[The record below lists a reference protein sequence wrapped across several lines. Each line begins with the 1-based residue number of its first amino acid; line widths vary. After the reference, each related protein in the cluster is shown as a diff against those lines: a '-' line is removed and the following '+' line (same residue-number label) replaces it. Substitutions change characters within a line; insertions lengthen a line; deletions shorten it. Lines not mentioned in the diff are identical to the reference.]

1 MILFR
6 NRITERLKPSRSCWS
21 IPSLLALLLL
31 PTSTLSAQ
39 NLLLTLS
46 SDLPNSGVISTRSV
60 DALSVTVASGSSISL
75 AQSSGRD
82 YRLEASGGFYWT
94 QVQEL
99 PRDVEAVTLSP
110 VQLDD
115 GNVEV
120 LIERRSKAGDREQ
133 NYQSTVIATPGEW
146 VQLFGPARPAS
157 SSQSTV
163 KTYGT
168 SKPQTKI
175 YGTKSAGGQS
185 LYLKVA
191 TP

>member
-6 NRITERLKPSRSCWS
+6 NRITERLKRSRSCWS

-46 SDLPNSGVISTRSV
+46 SDVPNSGVISTRSV

-99 PRDVEAVTLSP
+99 PRDVEAVTLKP

-115 GNVEV
+115 GDVEV
-120 LIERRSKAGDREQ
+120 SIERRSKAGDREQ

-146 VQLFGPARPAS
+146 VQLFGPAGRSNQEKPS
-157 SSQSTV
+157 V

-168 SKPQTKI
+168 QRA
-175 YGTKSAGGQS
+175 AGKS
-185 LYLKVA
+185 LYLMVA
-191 TP
+191 AP